1 MWHRIRTGGRQ
12 TVDNTDE
19 LSCSVEFEESHNWL
33 SKSKS
38 SEEVFCSVQLVS
50 IHVL

>member
-12 TVDNTDE
+12 TVVSTDE
-19 LSCSVEFEESHNWL
+19 LSRSVEFEETRNWL
-33 SKSKS
+33 SNSKS

-50 IHVL
+50 THVP